1 MTNFIINSPLDQFD
15 IKVFIGFVSPFI
27 DLSNISITTFAVY
40 TLFVLLVI
48 LGLTLLTDN
57 NGKII
62 GSRWYVSQEAMY
74 DTINNMVS
82 GQIGGK
88 FGGYYFP
95 LIYTFFIFI
104 FTANLLSMIPYSF
117 AITSHMVF
125 IISLSVVIWLGVTII
140 GLYNHGL
147 TFFGLFVPAGCPLV
161 LAPLLVLIELLSYS
175 ARAVSLGLRLSA
187 NTLSGHLL
195 MAILGG
201 LVFNL
206 MSVSIVTFVLGFIPL
221 AGILAIVALEFAI
234 AMIQSYVFAIL
245 ASGYIKDGLYLH

>member
-1 MTNFIINSPLDQFD
+1 MTTFIVNSPLDQFD
-15 IKVFIGFVSPFI
+15 IKVFMGFVSPFI
-27 DLSNISITTFAVY
+27 DLSNLSITTFTVY
-40 TLFVLLVI
+40 CVFVLVVI

-88 FGGYYFP
+88 LGGYYFP

-104 FTANLLSMIPYSF
+104 FTANLISMIPYSF
-117 AITSHMVF
+117 AITSHLVF
-125 IISLSVVIWLGVTII
+125 IISLSVVIWLGVTIL
-140 GLYNHGL
+140 GFYYHGL
-147 TFFGLFVPAGCPLV
+147 EFFGLFVPAGCPLA

-175 ARAVSLGLRLSA
+175 ARAISLGLRLSA

-221 AGILAIVALEFAI
+221 AGILAIVVLEFAI
-234 AMIQSYVFAIL
+234 AMIQSYVFSIL